1 MCVYEGEKLI
11 ERFAFRWLIRDRVV
25 STSPRKFSAVMV
37 GRIRKVKVCSRI
49 RKVCSRIRK
58 VCSRIRKVKVCS
70 RIRKVKVCSRIR
82 KVCSRILPVL
92 VSCSLLFSCSLGI
105 QSTTSTI
112 PERLCVLEMDHVDC
126 ATRSFSDVSNT
137 PHWTALLEVRSV
149 MELSASMVFITMIR
163 FIVTLQWYHLSVEMK
178 IYWNKIT
185 CFLLF
190 VVCADRDRRF
200 YY

>member
-58 VCSRIRKVKVCS
+58 VCSRIRKVCSRIRKVKVCS
-70 RIRKVKVCSRIR
+70 RIRKVCSRIR

-137 PHWTALLEVRSV
+137 PH
-149 MELSASMVFITMIR
+149 
-163 FIVTLQWYHLSVEMK
+163 
-178 IYWNKIT
+178 
-185 CFLLF
+185 
-190 VVCADRDRRF
+190 
-200 YY
+200 